1 MWDELRLNVSK
12 YSKSTI
18 DTTPEVSLM
27 NRILLNLKLY
37 KYHHKYWIEESE
49 ASAPSLPQF
58 TSRQK
63 KFKYKAALG
72 ISGQWADLLHI
83 CSQPQPPEQCC
94 SSTSVTKQA
103 VRLGHPKTTE
113 MSFILVC
120 LSGLQYSISLCLD
133 GVQDWDPN
141 GQKGHVTYNV
151 AIAQRQIIMKQAW
164 YRSKLKYL
172 NAEKNYWMGTG
183 SCAFKFNVVNEQ
195 HYILKSKLLPYAGTF
210 CHFLEI

>member
-1 MWDELRLNVSK
+1 MQDELRLNVSR

-49 ASAPSLPQF
+49 AWAPSLSQF

-72 ISGQWADLLHI
+72 TSGQWAHLLHI

-103 VRLGHPKTTE
+103 VRLGHPKTIE

-141 GQKGHVTYNV
+141 GQKGHVT
-151 AIAQRQIIMKQAW
+151 
-164 YRSKLKYL
+164 
-172 NAEKNYWMGTG
+172 
-183 SCAFKFNVVNEQ
+183 
-195 HYILKSKLLPYAGTF
+195 
-210 CHFLEI
+210 